1 MVPLIPRV
9 RNAVQEYDG
18 FAFTYL
24 DVMPGH
30 ALLVAGTIYN
40 VMSERHPVEHL
51 LVTVLVRR
59 SLLDVAK
66 VSDPIGDAGLVRYE
80 SLYRF
85 ARSFWKLSVLQRTF
99 KTLGRHR
106 LLLL

>member
-9 RNAVQEYDG
+9 RNAVQEDDG
-18 FAFTYL
+18 FAFTCL

-40 VMSERHPVEHL
+40 VMGEGHPVEHL

-59 SLLDVAK
+59 SLPDVAK
-66 VSDPIGDAGLVRYE
+66 VTNPICDARLVRYE

-85 ARSFWKLSVLQRTF
+85 ACSFW
-99 KTLGRHR
+99 
-106 LLLL
+106 